1 MTPADQKA
9 ENDKTVVA
17 FVEAAKVAV
26 ERLQAAVRTSEQS
39 ALRQTR
45 GEPSDEEAYALWEA
59 GFLGVPDIIGDTTER
74 FVGRFTRALLA
85 KWGGSGLG
93 EAEVRERER
102 KAFEIGAWYGYN
114 VPLQS
119 DFAQTA
125 EREALHRY
133 PAPPA
138 APKSVTCE
146 RCGGEIDFSET
157 PSGPVSHYKRD
168 DCIRA
173 LAAQVRQEGR

>member
-1 MTPADQKA
+1 MTPPETKVLTMTGRDLIARFCTLNLDRTGDEA
-9 ENDKTVVA
+9 IVMLRDEIVA
-17 FVEAAKVAV
+17 
-26 ERLQAAVRTSEQS
+26 

-45 GEPSDEEAYALWEA
+45 GEPELDELAEMWKPLSQGGIYRYGQFARE
-59 GFLGVPDIIGDTTER
+59 V
-74 FVGRFTRALLA
+74 LA

-157 PSGPVSHYKRD
+157 PSGPVSHYNRD